1 MHAPEHVH
9 EYEGEHGGEEER
21 ANVPRHTADHIQERF
36 LVVDEVEKL
45 QCTWTSWAC
54 DKTSNKLSLV
64 QAWMARLG
72 LFSK

>member
-1 MHAPEHVH
+1 MHHTATNNKTNLNLSAYKNHRQTFSVHAPEHVH

-45 QCTWTSWAC
+45 QCT
-54 DKTSNKLSLV
+54 
-64 QAWMARLG
+64 
-72 LFSK
+72 